1 MPPTS
6 PPLTRADASSPAPA
20 GAQDIGGAPPH
31 ERILLAARDL
41 FCRDGIH
48 ATGIDRIL
56 QEASASKMTLYSRFG
71 SKEALLREVL
81 ALEGAE
87 WRAAFFASVEAA
99 GPGPAERLHAVIPA
113 LRTWFIGERFYGCAF
128 MNAAA
133 EHAKGRDAR
142 TPWLREMTQE
152 HHGAI
157 LAYLAGL
164 AEAAGYA
171 EPGILAR
178 QVLLVMD
185 GAIAAMMVG
194 GDTAV
199 LDISALTLR
208 AVLAQPGA

>member
-1 MPPTS
+1 MPSTLLPDR
-6 PPLTRADASSPAPA
+6 RANNSGHTQP
-20 GAQDIGGAPPH
+20 GAQDPNAPPH

-56 QEASASKMTLYSRFG
+56 QEAGASKMTLYSRFG

-87 WRAAFFASVEAA
+87 WRAAFFAAVEGASA
-99 GPGPAERLHAVIPA
+99 DPAKRLHTVIPA
-113 LRTWFIGERFYGCAF
+113 LRTWFEGDRFYGCAF

-133 EHAKGRDAR
+133 ERAKGGDTGA
-142 TPWLREMTQE
+142 PWLREMTRE

-157 LAYLAGL
+157 LAFLAGL
-164 AEAAGYA
+164 AEAAGYP

-194 GDTAV
+194 GDPAV
-199 LDISALTLR
+199 LEISARTLR
-208 AVLAQPGA
+208 AVLATDS

>member
-133 EHAKGRDAR
+133 EHAKGRDTR

>member
-1 MPPTS
+1 MPST
-6 PPLTRADASSPAPA
+6 PLPGLRADPAAPA
-20 GAQDIGGAPPH
+20 QPGAHDPDAPPH

-56 QEASASKMTLYSRFG
+56 QEAGASKMTLYSRFG

-81 ALEGAE
+81 ALEGTE
-87 WRAAFFASVEAA
+87 WRAAFFAAVEAA

-113 LRTWFIGERFYGCAF
+113 LRPWFTGERFYGCAF

-133 EHAKGRDAR
+133 EHAKGANSGA
-142 TPWLREMTQE
+142 PWLREMTRE
-152 HHGAI
+152 HHRAI
-157 LAYLAGL
+157 LAFLAGL
-164 AEAAGYA
+164 AEAAGYP

-194 GDTAV
+194 GDPAA
-199 LDISALTLR
+199 LDISTRTLR

>member
-133 EHAKGRDAR
+133 EHAR